1 MANQTQKY
9 AQLKLE
15 LAQESVSPYGIDL
28 GLRGIQHNTIRVI
41 DRGVNEVK
49 DSAISARR
57 SYQKKTGVH
66 VSKQEYLYPLKDK
79 DGQPVR
85 GEEGKIVKVLLP
97 FGIMKKVD
105 PEHAEGL
112 RDRLATQAEGLL
124 EVVRQMDEC

>member
-9 AQLKLE
+9 AQTKLK

-41 DRGVNEVK
+41 DRGVNTVK
-49 DSAISARR
+49 ESAINARR
-57 SYQKKTGVH
+57 SYQKKSGVH
-66 VSKQEYLYPLKDK
+66 VSQQEYLYPLKDK
-79 DGQPVR
+79 EGNPIR
-85 GEEGKIVKVLLP
+85 GDEDKIVKVLLP

-105 PEHAEGL
+105 PEHAEQL
-112 RDRLATQAEGLL
+112 RDKLATQAAGLL